1 MFAKTAVKR
10 TGRERFVR
18 NVLIAIGNSGD
29 PALAPHAERLLADP
43 SPLIR
48 GAAVWALGRLDPARL
63 ASLAPS
69 HAGEQRR
76 LRRRGMGRRGRSVLG
91 LPQQRSSS
99 GGSTMAA
106 LTRRTMLAGLS
117 AAAVLRP
124 DRAFAAWPE
133 RSISLI
139 HGLTAGGG
147 VDVSARL
154 IADGLSRKLGQQVV
168 VEPKPG
174 AGGTLASSQI
184 ARATPD
190 GYTLCWIPSGYA
202 VTAAMYKS
210 LPYQPIDD
218 FTIIGQAIDFP
229 FVMVTYPDHPI
240 RNIPDL
246 IKVAKE
252 RKEPLLG
259 GVPGAGTPQHML
271 LEYLSHLAGIKIQVV
286 TFRGG
291 NQALTELLGKRL
303 DFLVDPPIALIGQI
317 KSGGA
322 ACDRHH
328 RREALRAAARRRHHR
343 RSGLPRIF
351 RHLVDGT
358 GRPRQAAAAGHGQ
371 AQRRHQRADRRP
383 RRGGENPLARQ
394 RAEGRHAR
402 RLQGADRQG
411 HRALDQG
418 DRRRRHIERI

>member
-1 MFAKTAVKR
+1 MV
-10 TGRERFVR
+10 
-18 NVLIAIGNSGD
+18 
-29 PALAPHAERLLADP
+29 
-43 SPLIR
+43 
-48 GAAVWALGRLDPARL
+48 
-63 ASLAPS
+63 
-69 HAGEQRR
+69 
-76 LRRRGMGRRGRSVLG
+76 
-91 LPQQRSSS
+91 
-99 GGSTMAA
+99 A

-133 RSISLI
+133 RNISLI

-229 FVMVTYPDHPI
+229 FVMVTYPDHTI

-246 IKVAKE
+246 IKIAKE

-259 GVPGAGTPQHML
+259 GVPGAGTPQHLL
-271 LEYLSHLAGIKIQVV
+271 LEYLSRLAGIKLQIVP
-286 TFRGG
+286 FRGG

-317 KSGGA
+317 KSGGLHA
-322 ACDRHH
+322 VGVTSEKRFKPLPDVGTIA
-328 RREALRAAARRRHHR
+328 EAGFPGFSVTSWMGLVGPAKLPPPVTAKLNADINALIADPAVVEKIHLLGSEPKGGTPDDFKALIAKDIARWTK
-343 RSGLPRIF
+343 
-351 RHLVDGT
+351 VV
-358 GRPRQAAAAGHGQ
+358 
-371 AQRRHQRADRRP
+371 AD
-383 RRGGENPLARQ
+383 A
-394 RAEGRHAR
+394 
-402 RLQGADRQG
+402 
-411 HRALDQG
+411 
-418 DRRRRHIERI
+418 HIERI